1 MTRSQIKIILS
12 GKLKRAVKNKNM
24 EINAAMEF
32 QNGVKKES
40 QGLNFQRGNLVTL
53 RLSSDRSHLKMV
65 KILKK

>member
-12 GKLKRAVKNKNM
+12 GKLKRAVKHKNM